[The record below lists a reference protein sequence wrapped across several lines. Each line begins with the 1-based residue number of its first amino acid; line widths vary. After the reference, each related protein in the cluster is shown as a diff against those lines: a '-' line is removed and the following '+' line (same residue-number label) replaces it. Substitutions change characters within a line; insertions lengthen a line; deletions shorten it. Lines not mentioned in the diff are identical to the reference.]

1 MNHFNKLSNLTL
13 LALALSAGSAC
24 TSAAPSEDNPTSH
37 DGNSADPIAV
47 GSIHGRVMTL
57 SGMPVV
63 AADVEAGGDAG
74 STDSEGYFSL
84 THVAAGTDVD
94 VIVQSERYSSG
105 RIRIALAEHQEQSVL
120 LTVAPADLEILDD
133 AAAGGTVVAPS
144 GVEIIFPANSI
155 VDAAGNPVSGA
166 IEVKTALIDEYH
178 EAAAAPGSSL
188 DPAVAAGSELGMV
201 EVELTQDGAP
211 VELSTDVEL
220 RLPLPAGTAYVD
232 VDVVDLHHF
241 DEDLSVWTAEGSGL
255 IDTGMFVTSVGHFSW
270 WWYLGYPGGGS
281 NPNPDSSCICGTA
294 VTPGGAPL
302 VGGTVQAEG
311 ENHWGWGSSQI
322 DANGDFC
329 ITLGANNLIFPVTNT
344 LQIWGPDANGDFF
357 ETELTGQ
364 QTGTVPTDCSQGTG
378 SCVDIGTQ
386 TLAPTAFTCIQGT
399 LSGAWAPGIDVW
411 WNARLGNG
419 WPWDEYWS
427 DKLDGLTAN
436 GPFCITIPRAPIDAN
451 GDPSIWYVHAEHGF
465 GPGGPGGPT
474 GGAYAG
480 AISATTLV
488 SGAYAVPHDGTSGHC
503 DLGTCMDVGILD
515 ITFYPN

>member
-1 MNHFNKLSNLTL
+1 MNHFSKLSNLTL

-270 WWYLGYPGGGS
+270 CS
-281 NPNPDSSCICGTA
+281 A
-294 VTPGGAPL
+294 RAMRMRPL
-302 VGGTVQAEG
+302 E
-311 ENHWGWGSSQI
+311 
-322 DANGDFC
+322 
-329 ITLGANNLIFPVTNT
+329 
-344 LQIWGPDANGDFF
+344 
-357 ETELTGQ
+357 
-364 QTGTVPTDCSQGTG
+364 
-378 SCVDIGTQ
+378 
-386 TLAPTAFTCIQGT
+386 
-399 LSGAWAPGIDVW
+399 
-411 WNARLGNG
+411 
-419 WPWDEYWS
+419 
-427 DKLDGLTAN
+427 
-436 GPFCITIPRAPIDAN
+436 
-451 GDPSIWYVHAEHGF
+451 
-465 GPGGPGGPT
+465 
-474 GGAYAG
+474 
-480 AISATTLV
+480 
-488 SGAYAVPHDGTSGHC
+488 
-503 DLGTCMDVGILD
+503 
-515 ITFYPN
+515 